1 MTNNVQEDLEI
12 RGKEPQGMPAPQLDD
27 ANLDGRWDPVGTRRR
42 PVRTFSEGFDPALLI
57 DTEIW
62 DQPDNDAPLY
72 DGPKESPRR
81 LPKA

>member
-1 MTNNVQEDLEI
+1 
-12 RGKEPQGMPAPQLDD
+12 MPASNSMMRTSTAGGIQWGH
-27 ANLDGRWDPVGTRRR
+27 ARG

-62 DQPDNDAPLY
+62 DQPDNDAPLS

>member
-1 MTNNVQEDLEI
+1 MMRTF
-12 RGKEPQGMPAPQLDD
+12 
-27 ANLDGRWDPVGTRRR
+27 DGRWDPVGTRTR
-42 PVRTFSEGFDPALLI
+42 PARSFSEGFDPALLI

-62 DQPDNDAPLY
+62 DQPDNDAPLS